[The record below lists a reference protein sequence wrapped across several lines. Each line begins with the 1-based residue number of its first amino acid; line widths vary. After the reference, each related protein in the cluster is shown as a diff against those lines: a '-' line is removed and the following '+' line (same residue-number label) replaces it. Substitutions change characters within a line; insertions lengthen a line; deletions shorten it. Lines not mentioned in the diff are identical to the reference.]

1 MTLEFLTQH
10 AAVSDKLVT
19 YIRNELMKMYH
30 LFNSI
35 SRAEVI
41 LKEDKTII
49 PSENKVCEIR
59 LTVFGDDL
67 MAHSRTESFRKSAR
81 EVIKE
86 LKQLV
91 KQQASHKN
99 EPPDI
104 ITSTVKIK

>member
-1 MTLEFLTQH
+1 MTIEFHTQH
-10 AAVSDKLVT
+10 AAVSEKLVD

-30 LFNSI
+30 LFKEI

-41 LKEDKTII
+41 LKEDNTII
-49 PSENKVCEIR
+49 ASENKTCEIR

-67 MAHSRTESFRKSAR
+67 LAYRRTEDFKKSAR

-86 LKQLV
+86 LKKLI
-91 KQQASHKN
+91 KQSATKKN

-104 ITSTVKIK
+104 MTSTVKIK